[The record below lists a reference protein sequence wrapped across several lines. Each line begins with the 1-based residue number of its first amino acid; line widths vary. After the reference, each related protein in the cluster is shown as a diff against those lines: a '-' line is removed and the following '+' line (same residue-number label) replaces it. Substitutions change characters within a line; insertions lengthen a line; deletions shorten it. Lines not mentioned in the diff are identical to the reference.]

1 MQSVPVLGNSV
12 SHLFPFSLLYHHPG
26 SSLCCPPNS
35 HAVLH
40 LCCNRDAGNVV
51 YIHTN
56 LKQNLTGEPLKH
68 LSGICV
74 ALGVFVVSSRILRA
88 GRLSLLMTHLCS
100 LLGIWEN
107 SHGGRNTNQPQ
118 QQLSNLSS
126 SCPDA
131 LQVLKA

>member
-1 MQSVPVLGNSV
+1 MLGNSV
-12 SHLFPFSLLYHHPG
+12 SHLFPSFLLYYHPG

-51 YIHTN
+51 YIHEYLN
-56 LKQNLTGEPLKH
+56 QNLTGEPLTH
-68 LSGICV
+68 LAGICV
-74 ALGVFVVSSRILRA
+74 ALGVFVISSRILRT
-88 GRLSLLMTHLCS
+88 GWLSLLMTHVCS

-131 LQVLKA
+131 LQVLRA